1 MATTNPVGGAAS
13 DASLADEYL
22 SDLVYGA
29 MLERGEASKISEITL
44 EINNPRITV
53 PAVRVALTGSPRF
66 MTIDRMWDLKSRYM
80 DKSRPAEGALDA
92 VLEAAGRPLS
102 VVQLATE
109 LSIIYNR
116 PSDVYLQSIPRT
128 VRIEPKYFRTNK
140 NEFGLTKWLPLTDG
154 ENEKEVIED
163 NKLNMALVTS
173 FRSASQKVGWAAD
186 KYSEATY
193 RLVSA
198 AKRPVSHKLIGVLA
212 FLVMGEKYD
221 GRAHFAAC
229 IADNRLV
236 WVTARNGGGRW
247 ITTAYATRLEGL
259 IEEKAATLTAEEPE
273 EIAPPAP
280 VVAPP
285 APQTALVADAEPE
298 TPIESVAAPEPAPQI
313 PQPLEITEA
322 DLKAIEA
329 ILTERAAPTE
339 ASELL
344 GLRYEVLPGDPSYRS
359 DVQTLEERLK
369 TDARFLYVGAS
380 RFREPNSLPL
390 FVYAIPEYL
399 AFPELQFISMD
410 GEIMDEE
417 IEDEGFAGTLKI
429 DMQQPLAQDAGDD
442 ENHYTGE
449 ASAEEASLRLVV
461 KAHHKDIGTF
471 PLCQVPDGFF
481 PKDAAVVEITVRDP
495 AGEAH
500 NVVINHEI
508 RLAFNLFGLYEF
520 LGADSGSVFRLH
532 KMARAYEF
540 RFEPLEEIDAQVG
553 VAAPRIAELQNL
565 KEQAEGG
572 DLATFDLACEVL
584 ESQPKGLD
592 FVQLMTEVNLVRRVT
607 RRKLAS
613 ILSNYFC
620 FVQKPG
626 QPQWRF
632 DARKRDLGTDRAKR
646 KYIKR

>member
-1 MATTNPVGGAAS
+1 MATTNPVEGANS
-13 DASLADEYL
+13 DASLADDHL

-29 MLERGEASKISEITL
+29 LLERGEASKISEITL

-53 PAVRVALTGSPRF
+53 PAVRGAFIGSPRF
-66 MTIDRMWDLKSRYM
+66 MLIDRMWDLKSRYM
-80 DKSRPAEGALDA
+80 DRSRPAEGALDA

-102 VVQLATE
+102 IIQLATE

-116 PSDVYLQSIPRT
+116 PSDVYLQSVPRT
-128 VRIEPKYFRTNK
+128 VRNEPKYFRANG

-154 ENEKEVIED
+154 ENEKEIIED
-163 NKLNMALVTS
+163 NKLNPALVAS

-186 KYSEATY
+186 KYGEATF

-198 AKRPVSHKLIGVLA
+198 AKRPVSHKLLGVLA
-212 FLVMGEKYD
+212 FLTLGEKYD
-221 GRAHFAAC
+221 SRAHFAAC
-229 IADNRLV
+229 LADKRLV
-236 WVTARNGGGRW
+236 WVTGRNSGRW
-247 ITTAYATRLEGL
+247 ITSAYATRLEGL

-273 EIAPPAP
+273 EIAPPPP
-280 VVAPP
+280 VVATPKVTEAPP
-285 APQTALVADAEPE
+285 AETESEPE
-298 TPIESVAAPEPAPQI
+298 TPVATVAPAPDLQ
-313 PQPLEITEA
+313 PQPLEVTEA
-322 DLKAIEA
+322 DIKAIEA

-359 DVQTLEERLK
+359 DVQTLENLLK
-369 TDARFLYVGAS
+369 SDDRFLYVGAS

-390 FVYAIPEYL
+390 FVYSIPEYL

-417 IEDEGFAGTLKI
+417 IEDEGFAGTLKA
-429 DMQQPLAQDAGDD
+429 DMQHPLAQDAGDD
-442 ENHYTGE
+442 EGRYTGE
-449 ASAEEASLRLVV
+449 ASADDSSLRLVV

-471 PLCQVPDGFF
+471 PLCQVPIGFF
-481 PKDAAVVEITVRDP
+481 PNDAAVVEITIRDP
-495 AGEAH
+495 NGEAQ
-500 NVVINHEI
+500 NVIVNNEI
-508 RLAFNLFGLYEF
+508 RLAFNLFSLYEF
-520 LGADSGSVFRLH
+520 LGADSGATFRLH
-532 KMARAYEF
+532 KTARAYEY
-540 RFEPLEEIDAQVG
+540 RFEPLEEIDSQVG
-553 VAAPRIAELQNL
+553 VPAPRMAELQNL
-565 KEQAEGG
+565 KEQAESG

-592 FVQLMTEVNLVRRVT
+592 FVQLITEVNIVRRVT